1 MISSTFCSHDS
12 CGLVEKKTHQSRR
25 QKYLFFWVLSLS
37 LSLAVLEIKIAK
49 KKKKKKKK
57 KKLFFL
63 PGHKLDAER
72 ILSQKKKK
80 TLLNSCS
87 CSSFVQVCLCC
98 CNLGK
103 LMIGREGEKGR
114 GREGKGREGKL

>member
-1 MISSTFCSHDS
+1 MIVVVWWKKRPTSHEDRNTFFFGSSLS
-12 CGLVEKKTHQSRR
+12 
-25 QKYLFFWVLSLS
+25 LSLS
-37 LSLAVLEIKIAK
+37 LSLAVLEIKIA
-49 KKKKKKKK
+49 KKKKKKK

>member
-1 MISSTFCSHDS
+1 
-12 CGLVEKKTHQSRR
+12 
-25 QKYLFFWVLSLS
+25 
-37 LSLAVLEIKIAK
+37 
-49 KKKKKKKK
+49 
-57 KKLFFL
+57 LFFL

-72 ILSQKKKK
+72 ILSEKKKK

-103 LMIGREGEKGR
+103 LMIGREG
-114 GREGKGREGKL
+114 KGREALMSSWSSNTVPFVLGA